1 MPLLRSHRRHF
12 HRRDHRRGAGGGD
25 VGRRGHRPLPAAR
38 PRGLHQGLAPLRRR
52 ARALRRG
59 VAHREPEARV
69 RREADT
75 RRRFAEDRPPG
86 GDQAPGYGQPVA
98 AGEQPGR
105 EVPSAPAKTTPG
117 SPTATIR
124 CGRWC
129 APRPRRPG
137 TSTPSRSLLPPR
149 RGKYPDGDVRGRRR
163 QPVQQPVAPGVH
175 VRDVVRLSRQLDPA
189 SRSPADRL
197 VGTGMAI

>member
-38 PRGLHQGLAPLRRR
+38 ARGLHQGLAPLRRR

-86 GDQAPGYGQPVA
+86 GVQAPGHGQPVA

-105 EVPSAPAKTTPG
+105 KVLPRRQRRLLDLQRRLSAVAG
-117 SPTATIR
+117 GAR
-124 CGRWC
+124 LDRG
-129 APRPRRPG
+129 ALVLRPRVDHYC
-137 TSTPSRSLLPPR
+137 R
-149 RGKYPDGDVRGRRR
+149 RGGEGHRRR
-163 QPVQQPVAPGVH
+163 ERSWTVASA
-175 VRDVVRLSRQLDPA
+175 RSTTRRSRRSCTRRCAAIA
-189 SRSPADRL
+189 S
-197 VGTGMAI
+197 TGPREPIAC